1 MQKMCI
7 LQVKELVNLYKSL
20 AAHPSL
26 SGARIL
32 GTVSGRL
39 SIQGLWTQRNL
50 ERKTD
55 QRFLQK
61 YDLNSDLTPISSEFP
76 IDVTTEYI

>member
-1 MQKMCI
+1 MY

-32 GTVSGRL
+32 GAANSRL
-39 SIQGLWTQRNL
+39 FIQGLWTQRNL

-61 YDLNSDLTPISSEFP
+61 YDLNSDLTPISSGFP
-76 IDVTTEYI
+76 IDITTEYI